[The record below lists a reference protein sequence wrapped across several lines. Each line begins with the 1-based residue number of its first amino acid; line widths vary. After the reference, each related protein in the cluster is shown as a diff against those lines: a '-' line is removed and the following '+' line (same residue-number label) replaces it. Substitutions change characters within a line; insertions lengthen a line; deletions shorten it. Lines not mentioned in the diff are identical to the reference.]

1 MRLRPV
7 CATVDETIQEKYVG
21 NLAKTQFQRRRH
33 AIDKGIE
40 LPLQW
45 HIHAFDRID
54 SRSAVSQY
62 RDVRNRIDK
71 SYKRCRFQLRVDQR
85 TQLDSAKSISRMVFG
100 WIGKPW

>member
-1 MRLRPV
+1 LH
-7 CATVDETIQEKYVG
+7 
-21 NLAKTQFQRRRH
+21 RR
-33 AIDKGIE
+33 I
-40 LPLQW
+40 L
-45 HIHAFDRID
+45 AFDQFI